1 MNGLYLGLDGSN
13 NLCMNIKSREDCLKW
28 RWEGKIL
35 KNKTGLVMDIDV
47 NNQNP
52 GARVCG
58 YNQHGGE
65 NQHWRMDRNHI
76 ISEHSG
82 LVLDI
87 MNNNMNPGAAVK
99 AWTRGHHSKNQMWN
113 IEH

>member
-52 GARVCG
+52 GNITTQFPLVK
-58 YNQHGGE
+58 
-65 NQHWRMDRNHI
+65 HI
-76 ISEHSG
+76 Y
-82 LVLDI
+82 
-87 MNNNMNPGAAVK
+87 
-99 AWTRGHHSKNQMWN
+99 TRSQGMWV
-113 IEH
+113 